1 MFEQTTFFSL
11 WYWLLTAVFWSM
23 YSYFTF
29 GVPFDMIRRAAVH
42 GGEDAE
48 LCDRITR
55 LSLKRIDRGVEKYG
69 VVVAAALGFVFS
81 ALAVLAFV
89 VGSEVAQGLFFMLAP
104 AGVGGLFSLRHGRK
118 LLERNPAP
126 EELRAAVMRQRRTN
140 QFVGTIGIIICAVF
154 FTVKYT
160 DRIQLFTH

>member
-1 MFEQTTFFSL
+1 MFEQTTFFSV

-69 VVVAAALGFVFS
+69 VAVAGVPGFLFS
-81 ALAVLAFV
+81 ALCVSAFLI
-89 VGSEVAQGLFFMLAP
+89 GSEFAQGLFFLLAP
-104 AGVGGLFSLRHGRK
+104 AGVGGLFSLQHGRR
-118 LLERNPAP
+118 LLAADPAP

-140 QFVGTIGIIICAVF
+140 QFVGTVGIIICAVF
-154 FTVKYT
+154 YTVKYT
-160 DRIQLFTH
+160 DRIQFFTH